1 MDQVQELS
9 DALPMPKQPSFHVE
23 INQCGCRYVLNYDP
37 RFNEYRLTGMINF
50 STIWRKLDISSKRCM
65 ILQIEFC

>member
-23 INQCGCRYVLNYDP
+23 INQCGCRYVLNLVNYDP
-37 RFNEYRLTGMINF
+37 VLIN
-50 STIWRKLDISSKRCM
+50 IY
-65 ILQIEFC
+65 